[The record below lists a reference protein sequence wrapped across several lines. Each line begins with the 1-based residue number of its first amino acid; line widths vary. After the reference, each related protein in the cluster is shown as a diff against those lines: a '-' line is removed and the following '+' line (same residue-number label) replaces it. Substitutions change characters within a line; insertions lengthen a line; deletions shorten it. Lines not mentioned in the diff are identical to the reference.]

1 MSEDSDKAAEAPPKK
16 SKASMVFALVI
27 ALITL
32 IGGSVAGAVLGPR
45 LLGTAESQ
53 TSPPAKGGADPQA
66 AKVVLEEIV
75 SVDIAPIVVDLRDA
89 DGRLRHLKVGMSA
102 ELPKTANLDAFKLLA
117 PRGREAS
124 LSYLRSLT
132 FEEVSDPKRYLT
144 IKEELSRGFSEA
156 VGAERVNRVLLID
169 FVLQ

>member
-1 MSEDSDKAAEAPPKK
+1 MSEDSEKAAEAPPKK
-16 SKASMVFALVI
+16 SKASVVFALVI

-45 LLGTAESQ
+45 LLGTSEGHA
-53 TSPPAKGGADPQA
+53 SPPAKGGTDPHDPTA
-66 AKVVLEEIV
+66 VVEKIV
-75 SVDIAPIVVDLRDA
+75 SIDIAPIVVDLRDA
-89 DGRLRHLKVGMSA
+89 DGRLRHLKVGMAA
-102 ELPKTANLDAFKLLA
+102 ELPETANLDEFKLVA

-132 FEEVSDPKRYLT
+132 FEEVSDPKRYRS
-144 IKEELSRGFSEA
+144 IKDELSRGFIEA
-156 VGAERVNRVLLID
+156 VGAQRVHRVLLID